1 MRCTSDPAVLH
12 APQLYETVGTPL
24 LASAMEGYN
33 VAMFAYGQ
41 TGSGKTYSM
50 AGTPDAP
57 GIVPRFMEALFGECD
72 VRNAAGGTTCE
83 GHPTTSRPAHTSIGA

>member
-1 MRCTSDPAVLH
+1 
-12 APQLYETVGTPL
+12 
-24 LASAMEGYN
+24 MEGYN

-57 GIVPRFMEALFGECD
+57 GIVPRFMEDLFAECD
-72 VRNAAGGTTCE
+72 VRNAAGETTCSVE
-83 GHPTTSRPAHTSIGA
+83 VRIGYPRHVDTIRSAARASRRA